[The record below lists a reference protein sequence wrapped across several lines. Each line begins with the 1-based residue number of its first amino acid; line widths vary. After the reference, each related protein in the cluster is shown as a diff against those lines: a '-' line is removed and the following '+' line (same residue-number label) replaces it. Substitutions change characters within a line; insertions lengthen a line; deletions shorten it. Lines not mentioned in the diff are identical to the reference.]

1 VAPDILE
8 GANYGARVDLW
19 SMGVVAFVLLGGY
32 PPFYEESRDDLYA
45 RIRNGEYEFHD
56 EYWGRI
62 SDEAKTFVAKLLV
75 VDPRLRYSAN
85 SALHVDR
92 WMREEDEKLHV
103 RTIRKSNRA
112 TKSNLYRQ
120 PSLGHHASTTSFV
133 KTRRLIIMSYRRGA
147 FIIFSRVKIYNSQW
161 MKISSIGSKKDRSFI
176 YRGNFVVKKFLQ

>member
-1 VAPDILE
+1 VVKLADFGLAAKVAERNSLKTQCGTPAYVAPEILE
-8 GANYGARVDLW
+8 GVNYGARVDLW

-32 PPFYEESRDDLYA
+32 PPFYEESRDELYA
-45 RIRNGEYEFHD
+45 RIRNGEYEFHE

-75 VDPRLRYSAN
+75 VDPRLRYSAS

-120 PSLGHHASTTSFV
+120 PSLGHHASTTSLYSM
-133 KTRRLIIMSYRRGA
+133 TSMAYE
-147 FIIFSRVKIYNSQW
+147 
-161 MKISSIGSKKDRSFI
+161 
-176 YRGNFVVKKFLQ
+176 